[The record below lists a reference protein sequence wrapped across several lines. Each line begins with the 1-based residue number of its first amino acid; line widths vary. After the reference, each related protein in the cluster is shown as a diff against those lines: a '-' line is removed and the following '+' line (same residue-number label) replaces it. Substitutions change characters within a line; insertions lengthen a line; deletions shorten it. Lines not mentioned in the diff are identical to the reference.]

1 MLKLLSF
8 SNPTDRGQDGLKL
21 FMKMLE
27 EASGG
32 ELIIKHMGSREVIP
46 TFEQPEAVRTGIID
60 LNFHYTASH
69 ASMVPE
75 TRPMHLSELTPW
87 EERESGFHDFIAE
100 RYKEAGFMYLG
111 RAAWG
116 TLFNL
121 FMADKPVKNP
131 KEDLKGLK
139 FRSATIYEPIFTVT
153 GAKGTAVQRSE
164 IYTALERG
172 LIDGSVWHALHVE
185 DSSMWEVVKY
195 SVGPRFWHASN
206 TILFMNLAKWNSL
219 PDHLKKLMLD
229 VKEEA
234 EPLID
239 KAVAKSYAES
249 WEFIHDKERGIEHI
263 EWSAADTKWFLTQ
276 IDEASWVD
284 VSNHL
289 GVDTTIK
296 LRKLLSK

>member
-1 MLKLLSF
+1 
-8 SNPTDRGQDGLKL
+8 
-21 FMKMLE
+21 
-27 EASGG
+27 
-32 ELIIKHMGSREVIP
+32 
-46 TFEQPEAVRTGIID
+46 
-60 LNFHYTASH
+60 
-69 ASMVPE
+69 
-75 TRPMHLSELTPW
+75 
-87 EERESGFHDFIAE
+87 
-100 RYKEAGFMYLG
+100 
-111 RAAWG
+111 
-116 TLFNL
+116 
-121 FMADKPVKNP
+121 
-131 KEDLKGLK
+131 
-139 FRSATIYEPIFTVT
+139 
-153 GAKGTAVQRSE
+153 
-164 IYTALERG
+164 
-172 LIDGSVWHALHVE
+172 
-185 DSSMWEVVKY
+185 
-195 SVGPRFWHASN
+195 
-206 TILFMNLAKWNSL
+206 MNLAKWNSL